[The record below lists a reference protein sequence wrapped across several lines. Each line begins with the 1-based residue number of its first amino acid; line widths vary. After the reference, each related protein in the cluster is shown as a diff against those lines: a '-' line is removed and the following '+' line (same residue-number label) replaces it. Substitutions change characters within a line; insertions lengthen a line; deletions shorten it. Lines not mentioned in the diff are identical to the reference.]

1 MSSITDKSMYYKN
14 RYRTFVL
21 RIARESFPEVVQKL
35 ENEKNVTSYIIELIL
50 KDLYKERG

>member
-21 RIARESFPEVVQKL
+21 RIARESFPEVVRKL